1 VNEEEETMRWRSL
14 TVVLGALLIGAGCGG
29 ASTSSDPIPAEDTAA
44 LGGEDSAA
52 ELERLY
58 KAANEAGENQVIVYG
73 AGELDRQPV
82 YRAFQKRFPGIRVRA
97 EQISGPQLTSRVE
110 GEMASGKHVAD
121 LSQTGDTTT
130 VDFADKGWFAPYA
143 PRSASGLGE
152 QWADSQGRFRAA
164 AAALFGIA
172 YNTDQVSEAEAPKS
186 WNDVLDPKWRGK
198 MAMEDPTHAGPSQ
211 GVLTRLL
218 YDDGYDEDWLRRL
231 AGQDATLLPGTP
243 EVGSALATGQHPLA
257 PVYPYSFYLRDKKKN
272 APIGFVFPVQ
282 GGNQISGHYLALMKG
297 APHPN
302 AAKLLYAWLFTPEGQ
317 KQLAGVGLYTTMPG
331 SPAPGGFPT
340 LDRLDVLKAPPFNE
354 TLKVARESI
363 GTLKKVYR

>member
-1 VNEEEETMRWRSL
+1 MRWRSL
-14 TVVLGALLIGAGCGG
+14 AVVLGALLIGTGCGSS
-29 ASTSSDPIPAEDTAA
+29 ASSTDPIPSDEVAA
-44 LGGEDSAA
+44 LGGDDAAA

-58 KAANEAGENQVIVYG
+58 KAASEAGEDLVIVYG

-82 YRAFQKRFPGIRVRA
+82 YRAFEKRFPGIRVRA

-130 VDFADKGWFAPYA
+130 VDFAAKGWFEPFA
-143 PRSASGLGE
+143 PRSAAGLAE
-152 QWADSQGRFRAA
+152 QWSDPRGRFRAA

-172 YNTDQVSEAEAPKS
+172 YNTDDVPEAEAPKA
-186 WNDVLDPKWRGK
+186 WDDLLDPKWRGRL
-198 MAMEDPTHAGPSQ
+198 AMEDPTHAGPSQ

-218 YDDGYDEDWLRRL
+218 YDDGYDEGWMRRL
-231 AGQDATLLPGTP
+231 AAQRPTLLPGTP
-243 EVGSALATGQHPLA
+243 EVGTALATGQHPLT

-302 AAKLLYAWLFTPEGQ
+302 AAKLVYAWLFTPEGQ
-317 KQLAGVGLYTTMPG
+317 KELAAVGLYTTMPG
-331 SPAPGGFPT
+331 SPAPGGFPA
-340 LDRLDVLKAPPFNE
+340 LDRLDVLKSAPFSE
-354 TLKVARESI
+354 TIDVSRQSL
-363 GTLKKVYR
+363 GTLKRVFG